1 MSKIPI
7 DEDLVN
13 KTKFKIK
20 KVAIDFF
27 FFSLE
32 FLKAGHIVLGIVKCV
47 FEERCNYNMC
57 ILMIYGMK

>member
-27 FFSLE
+27 FF
-32 FLKAGHIVLGIVKCV
+32 H
-47 FEERCNYNMC
+47 
-57 ILMIYGMK
+57 

>member
-27 FFSLE
+27 FF
-32 FLKAGHIVLGIVKCV
+32 FTRIP
-47 FEERCNYNMC
+47 
-57 ILMIYGMK
+57 